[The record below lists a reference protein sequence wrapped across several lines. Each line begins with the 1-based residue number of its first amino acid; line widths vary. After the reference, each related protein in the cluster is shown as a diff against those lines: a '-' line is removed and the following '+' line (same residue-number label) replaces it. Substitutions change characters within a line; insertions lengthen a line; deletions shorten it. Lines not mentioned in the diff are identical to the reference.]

1 MNAVNKYVAAV
12 MLWIFALSSAS
23 GYAATPFELAVS
35 AKEVLRGG
43 TITLSGTGAGSG
55 AQVAVKIVS
64 PAKTTFYVDVLTAAN
79 GSYAKTLTIPADPDL
94 APYGTYTVIAGYGSN
109 SAQKTFAVVEKL
121 GGGNQNPGN
130 ENPGNENPGNEN
142 PGNENPGNE
151 NPGTNN
157 PGNSNPGT
165 VPANGSSIPSGAG
178 KASGSVAQPELTQ
191 DGRYVIGAD
200 TMDAIIKQPGSSVT
214 IELPAAALKSGTPLE
229 LPASSFKSL
238 SDNNRELVLSSGNLT
253 IRLPAGAIPASGDA
267 QSKVRLTLNTSLTDD
282 IQGRLDR
289 LIRSDASFKST
300 DVILSVDIQLLSGSA
315 SSDIHNLGKPAMVTI
330 KLTPEQAAA
339 ISRQTAGVYYLNGEQ
354 AEYVGGTVSDGMFTF
369 KPKHFSTYA
378 VLHYDKRFVDLAAHW
393 SESAVRSLAAK
404 HIVTGVD
411 ATHYE
416 PSRSITRAEF
426 ATILMRAVDWKGEA
440 PAVAGT
446 ARSFK
451 DVAAAQ
457 YYAEPVAMA
466 SSLGILSGYDG
477 AFRPNDKITRE
488 EAAVALAR
496 AAKYFSLSNGSG
508 AIAGKTAFA
517 DQSDIS
523 AWATAAV
530 EQASTQGLM
539 QGDGKRFNPKSPV
552 VRAEAAAMIDRLL
565 PVATN

>member
-1 MNAVNKYVAAV
+1 MTDRERGMNAVKKYVAAV
-12 MLWIFALSSAS
+12 MLWIFALSPAA
-23 GYAATPFELAVS
+23 GYAAAPFELAVS

-55 AQVAVKIVS
+55 AQVALKIVS

-79 GSYAKTLTIPADPDL
+79 GSYAKTLTIPSDPDL
-94 APYGTYTVIAGYGSN
+94 APYGTYTVIAGYGSD
-109 SAQKTFAVVEKL
+109 SAQKTFAVVDKL
-121 GGGNQNPGN
+121 AGGN

-142 PGNENPGNE
+142 PGNENPGS
-151 NPGTNN
+151 NN
-157 PGNSNPGT
+157 PGNGNPGT
-165 VPANGSSIPSGAG
+165 APANGAAIPAGAG

-191 DGRYVIGAD
+191 DGRYIVGAD
-200 TMDAIIKQPGSSVT
+200 TLDAAIKQPGGSVT
-214 IELPAAALKSGTPLE
+214 IELPAAALRSGTPLE

-238 SDNNRELVLSSGNLT
+238 SDNNRELVLSAGDVT
-253 IRLPAGAIPASGDA
+253 IRLPAGAISASGDA

-282 IQGRLDR
+282 LQGRIDR
-289 LIRSDASFKST
+289 LIRTDASFKAT
-300 DVILSVDIQLLSGSA
+300 GVILSVDIRLLSGSA
-315 SSDIHNLGKPAMVTI
+315 SSDIHDLGKQAMVTI
-330 KLTPEQAAA
+330 KLTAEQAAA

-354 AEYVGGTVSDGMFTF
+354 AEYVGGTVSDGIFTF

-378 VLHYDKRFVDLAAHW
+378 VLHYDKRFVDLSSHW
-393 SESAVRSLAAK
+393 SEPAVRSLAAK

-440 PAVAGT
+440 PTAAAGT
-446 ARSFK
+446 AQSFK
-451 DVAAAQ
+451 DVAASQ

-466 SSLGILSGYDG
+466 SALGILSGYGG

-488 EAAVALAR
+488 EAAVALVR
-496 AAKYFSLSNGSG
+496 AAKYFSLSGGSG
-508 AIAGKTAFA
+508 ASAGKTVFA
-517 DQSDIS
+517 DQADIS

-539 QGDGKRFNPKSPV
+539 QGDGKRFNPNNPV

>member
-1 MNAVNKYVAAV
+1 MTERKRGMNAVKKYVAAI
-12 MLWIFALSSAS
+12 MLWILALSPAA
-23 GYAATPFELAVS
+23 GYAAAPFELAVS

-43 TITLSGTGAGSG
+43 TITLSGTGTGSG
-55 AQVAVKIVS
+55 SQVAVKIVS
-64 PAKTTFYVDVLTAAN
+64 PAKTTFYVDVLTAVN
-79 GSYAKTLTIPADPDL
+79 GSYAKTLTIPSDPDL
-94 APYGTYTVIAGYGSN
+94 APYGTYTVIAGYGSD

-121 GGGNQNPGN
+121 GGGN
-130 ENPGNENPGNEN
+130 ENPGNENPGNN
-142 PGNENPGNE
+142 
-151 NPGTNN
+151 NPGT
-157 PGNSNPGT
+157 T
-165 VPANGSSIPSGAG
+165 PANGSAIPSGAG
-178 KASGSVAQPELTQ
+178 KASGSVAQPELTL
-191 DGRYVIGAD
+191 DGRYIVGAD
-200 TMDAIIKQPGSSVT
+200 TMNAAIKQSGGAVT

-229 LPASSFKSL
+229 LPAASFKSL
-238 SDNNRELVLSSGNLT
+238 NDNNRELVLSAGDVA
-253 IRLPAGAIPASGDA
+253 IRLPAGAISASGDA

-282 IQGRLDR
+282 MQGRLDR

-300 DVILSVDIQLLSGSA
+300 GVILSVDIQLLSGSA
-315 SSDIHNLGKPAMVTI
+315 SSDIHDLGKPAMVTI

-354 AEYVGGTVSDGMFTF
+354 AEYVGGTVSDGVFTF

-378 VLHYDKRFVDLAAHW
+378 VLQYDKRFVDLASHW
-393 SESAVRSLAAK
+393 SETAVRSLAAK

-411 ATHYE
+411 ASHYE

-440 PAVAGT
+440 PTT
-446 ARSFK
+446 AEGSAQPFK
-451 DVAAAQ
+451 DVAASQ

-466 SSLGILSGYDG
+466 SALGILSGYDG

-488 EAAVALAR
+488 EAAVALVR
-496 AAKYFSLSNGSG
+496 AAKYFSLSGG
-508 AIAGKTAFA
+508 EGIGAGKSSFA
-517 DQSDIS
+517 DQADIS
-523 AWATAAV
+523 AWATVAV

-539 QGDGKRFNPKSPV
+539 QGDGKQFNPKSPV